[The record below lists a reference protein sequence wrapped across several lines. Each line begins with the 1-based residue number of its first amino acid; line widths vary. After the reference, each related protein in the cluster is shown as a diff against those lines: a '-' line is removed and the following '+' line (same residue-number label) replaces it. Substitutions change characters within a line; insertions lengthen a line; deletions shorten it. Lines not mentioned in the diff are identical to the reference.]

1 MINSIQWGYQ
11 GSTDSQATINKVN
24 EATNNN
30 DEAQA
35 YQSSKCRTTNVPVQ
49 ITQAA
54 SDMGGCLPST
64 LCPHLFPLFKDHSG
78 FYQVLGAPLINPDVG
93 KIFRKSVTKYI
104 RFVELRKNRL
114 SKTFF

>member
-78 FYQVLGAPLINPDVG
+78 FYQVLISGLPRVMFPVFMWLLCI
-93 KIFRKSVTKYI
+93 KKRMIS
-104 RFVELRKNRL
+104 
-114 SKTFF
+114 